1 MIVDFDQSPFLIL
14 WELTRACALAC
25 RHCRAKAIRQ
35 PSCDELSFAE
45 CAQVM
50 EELTKFGHPL
60 IVFTGG
66 DPAQRADLYDL
77 IKLARDKGFKVA
89 VTPSAT
95 PLMTRQSV
103 QKMAEAGVHRLAISI
118 DGPDAETHDG
128 FRRVNGSFKWSLSIL
143 KWAREL
149 GVPIQINTT
158 ICRNNLHAFKEM
170 SELVED
176 LGAALWSVFFLVTT
190 GRATQDMQITDGEAE
205 EVLNQMSIL
214 SKSAS
219 YDVKATAAPHFRRV
233 LIENF
238 AEGPKSIP
246 SSDAVHS
253 LNPELKLGALR
264 SYQSVNDG
272 RGLLFISHT
281 GDILPSGFLPI
292 KAGNV
297 RHDSVVDIYRNN
309 ELFTNLRNPELL
321 KGKCGYCRFRD
332 NCGGS
337 RARAYAETGDYLQQD
352 NLCAYDERNC
362 SPIMLLPALGH

>member
-1 MIVDFDQSPFLIL
+1 MIVDFEKSPFLVL

-25 RHCRAKAIRQ
+25 RHCRAESIRR

-45 CAQVM
+45 CVQVM
-50 EELTKFGHPL
+50 EDLTNFGHPL

-77 IKLARDKGFKVA
+77 IKFARDKGFKVA

-95 PLMTRQSV
+95 PLMTKQAV
-103 QKMAEAGVHRLAISI
+103 EKLADAGVHRLAISI

-143 KWAREL
+143 KWACEL

-158 ICRNNLHAFKEM
+158 ICRNNLHAFNEM
-170 SELVED
+170 SSLVAD
-176 LGAALWSVFFLVTT
+176 LGAVLWSVFFLVTT
-190 GRATQDMQITDGEAE
+190 GRATQDMQITAHEAE
-205 EVLNQMSIL
+205 EVLQQMSL
-214 SKSAS
+214 LAKSAS

-233 LIENF
+233 LIDNF
-238 AEGPKSIP
+238 AETPNAT
-246 SSDAVHS
+246 SSSEAVYS
-253 LNPELKLGALR
+253 LRPELKLGALR

-297 RHDSVVDIYRNN
+297 REDSVVDIYRNS
-309 ELFTNLRNPELL
+309 ELFTNLRNPQLL

-337 RARAYAETGDYLQQD
+337 RARAYAETGDYLQED
-352 NLCAYDERNC
+352 SLCAYDERNSLVTNC
-362 SPIMLLPALGH
+362 